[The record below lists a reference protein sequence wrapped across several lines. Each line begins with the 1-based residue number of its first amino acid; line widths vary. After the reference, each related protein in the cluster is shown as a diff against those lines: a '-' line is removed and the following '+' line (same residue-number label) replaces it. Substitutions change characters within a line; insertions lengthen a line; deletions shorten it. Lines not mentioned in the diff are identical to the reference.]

1 MIMRCNAYKVI
12 AAVAASL
19 FAVPA
24 SMTAQDAAA
33 RTVEI
38 AETAE
43 FVPHWFMQLQAGGA
57 YTVGESNTFKDLLSP
72 AASLYAG
79 YRFSPVIGVRAGV
92 SGWQARGIWVAP
104 REKYKFNYL
113 QGNVD
118 LMVSLTNAFCG
129 YSPARRL
136 DVYAFAGVGGALGF
150 HNSEAVALAARGCAF
165 EKLWTGKKFF
175 PAGRVG
181 AGVDIKVGRRVAIN
195 LEVNANML
203 PDKFNS
209 KKGSTFDWQFNGLV
223 GVTYSF
229 GSAAR
234 KEIAVVEETVEVQPA
249 PAPQPVVAP
258 EPARPAPAPAPVE
271 TVKPAEM
278 KQDVFFLINSS
289 QVRPAEQ
296 SKIDALA
303 GYMKQY
309 PDAKVTVTGYADKAT
324 GSARYN
330 MTISRKRAQAVA
342 DALTKAGIAPARI
355 TVEAKGDTEQPFEG
369 VEKNRVAIAIAR

>member
-1 MIMRCNAYKVI
+1 M
-12 AAVAASL
+12 
-19 FAVPA
+19 
-24 SMTAQDAAA
+24 
-33 RTVEI
+33 
-38 AETAE
+38 
-43 FVPHWFMQLQAGGA
+43 
-57 YTVGESNTFKDLLSP
+57 
-72 AASLYAG
+72 
-79 YRFSPVIGVRAGV
+79 
-92 SGWQARGIWVAP
+92 
-104 REKYKFNYL
+104 
-113 QGNVD
+113 
-118 LMVSLTNAFCG
+118 
-129 YSPARRL
+129 
-136 DVYAFAGVGGALGF
+136 YAFAGVGGALGF
-150 HNSEAVALAARGCAF
+150 HNSEAVALAARGCDF